1 MMVLVRGRGWFITD
15 SLELLPSKRGT
26 FLVVLPTP
34 LAVPGSFHQDVWE
47 IAEPVSFACRVRLA
61 SYRFLSRRYWLIIRV
76 YERLTSF
83 KMLRLAARAAFELR
97 PNAFPL
103 EQAGLHAITAIA

>member
-1 MMVLVRGRGWFITD
+1 MVLVRGRGWFITD

-47 IAEPVSFACRVRLA
+47 IAEPVSFDCRGRAA
-61 SYRFLSRRYWLIIRV
+61 SYRFLSRRYWLIIRA
-76 YERLTSF
+76 YERLTSSKCF
-83 KMLRLAARAAFELR
+83 GLPLAR
-97 PNAFPL
+97 PSSRGPNGFPL